1 MKRKELTDRHKAIL
15 TLRAQGL
22 TNKMISTHL
31 GLSENTVADHC
42 HRVIVRLDAHNMDN
56 AIAKAARQG
65 LLDGVE
71 L

>member
-1 MKRKELTDRHKAIL
+1 MRRKELTARHKAVL

-22 TNKMISTHL
+22 TNKMVSAHL
-31 GLSENTVADHC
+31 HLSENTIADYC
-42 HRVIVRLDAHNMDN
+42 RQVIQRMDAHNMDN